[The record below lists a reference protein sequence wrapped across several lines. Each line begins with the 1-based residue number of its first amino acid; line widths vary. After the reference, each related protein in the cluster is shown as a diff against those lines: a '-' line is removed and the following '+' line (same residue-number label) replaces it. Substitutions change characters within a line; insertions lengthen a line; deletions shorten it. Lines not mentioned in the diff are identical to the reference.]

1 MLKGLTI
8 ATIALAATFTII
20 TYNMYLPISSEQN
33 ADFLEFIKHFGTDF
47 YNDNQYV
54 QEYIH
59 KPIVR
64 PIQAEIEES
73 RAIFET
79 GPRPL
84 DDLYGEKRNV
94 TLTFYVAYGNTKYL
108 SDLLDMLDQYHIPKA
123 VFFVEDRWAA
133 DHGYAIQRMKYM
145 GYDVHSWKDLKH
157 YDEEPY
163 LPSSYKGVLLTQN
176 NILSN
181 VTKDRVGA
189 NFLNAALYNH
199 AYGTPGS
206 IVAFTPD
213 IMSKHVMILSD
224 ILKQKDINWS
234 NQAFNRSIVKTIPV
248 DTITT
253 DPIKIRDGD
262 FTMESLHKNYPSI
275 VKTVQ
280 DGYVIM
286 DPIIIRKDASLTIK
300 DTNVY
305 LNTYSISNHSQPAF
319 LRIMGKATID
329 NSLVA
334 SWDNTRNAINKDPYN
349 PRGYI
354 VVTNHGL
361 LDVVNS
367 TIAYLGY
374 SLGGISDTR
383 FAQAAMG
390 YYDSDDFRIVNSTIA
405 FNYYGFY
412 SHNAKNFLIEDNDIY
427 GNTGYGL
434 DPHTGSINFAI
445 IDNYVHDNGN
455 QGIICS
461 IDCYNVT
468 ITGNQVDYN
477 VEGIGLHWDT
487 NSSLIHDNLVRF
499 NDKYGIFIQK
509 TSYDNTIA
517 NNTLIGN
524 KRGIGI
530 LETSGANNITDNVIQ
545 GTKTPIFVSD
555 TSHKNEIERN
565 SLQ

>member
-8 ATIALAATFTII
+8 ATIALVATFTII

-73 RAIFET
+73 RAIYAT

-84 DDLYGEKRNV
+84 DDLYGDKRNV

-108 SDLLDMLDQYHIPKA
+108 SDLLDMLDEYRIPKA
-123 VFFVEDRWAA
+123 VFFVEDRWAL

-163 LPSSYKGVLLTQN
+163 QASSYKGVLLTQN

-189 NFLNAALYNH
+189 NFLNAALHNH

-213 IMSKHVMILSD
+213 IMSKHVMILEH

-234 NQAFNRSIVKTIPV
+234 NQAFNRSIVKTIPR

-275 VKTVQ
+275 VKTVK

-286 DPIIIRKDASLTIK
+286 DPIIIRKDAT
-300 DTNVY
+300 
-305 LNTYSISNHSQPAF
+305 F
-319 LRIMGKATID
+319 
-329 NSLVA
+329 
-334 SWDNTRNAINKDPYN
+334 
-349 PRGYI
+349 
-354 VVTNHGL
+354 
-361 LDVVNS
+361 
-367 TIAYLGY
+367 
-374 SLGGISDTR
+374 
-383 FAQAAMG
+383 
-390 YYDSDDFRIVNSTIA
+390 DDK
-405 FNYYGFY
+405 G
-412 SHNAKNFLIEDNDIY
+412 
-427 GNTGYGL
+427 
-434 DPHTGSINFAI
+434 
-445 IDNYVHDNGN
+445 
-455 QGIICS
+455 
-461 IDCYNVT
+461 
-468 ITGNQVDYN
+468 
-477 VEGIGLHWDT
+477 
-487 NSSLIHDNLVRF
+487 
-499 NDKYGIFIQK
+499 
-509 TSYDNTIA
+509 
-517 NNTLIGN
+517 
-524 KRGIGI
+524 
-530 LETSGANNITDNVIQ
+530 
-545 GTKTPIFVSD
+545 
-555 TSHKNEIERN
+555 HKCL
-565 SLQ
+565 S